1 MTERHEPEQHPTV
14 VVDHVIVDGRMYVA
28 LEHVKV
34 LIAEAQR
41 QIVERVA
48 PTVYQAG
55 QIDGWRPTDRDRTIP
70 Q

>member
-1 MTERHEPEQHPTV
+1 MTEKRRPETHPTV
-14 VVDHVIVDGRMYVA
+14 VVDHVIVDGKMYIA
-28 LEHVKV
+28 LEHVQV

-55 QIDGWRPTDRDRTIP
+55 QIDGWRPTDRDRIIP